1 MDLVPE
7 YMAMGDR
14 GMAGM
19 QQMTMPLPENT
30 LPMMSGRG
38 PFGDL
43 EMGGMFSV
51 VKVRA
56 DLARGDYRDPGWYA
70 HPAGSVAREW
80 TAALPEAARAPAAGP
95 AATPATIPASAP
107 VSVPLTVRK
116 PAAGGHQH

>member
-1 MDLVPE
+1 
-7 YMAMGDR
+7 
-14 GMAGM
+14 MAGM
-19 QQMTMPLPENT
+19 QQMPMPLPENT

-56 DLARGDYRDPGWYA
+56 GLARGDYRDPGWYV
-70 HPAGSVAREW
+70 HPTGSVAREW
-80 TAALPEAARAPAAGP
+80 SGALPEAPRAPATGS
-95 AATPATIPASAP
+95 AATGSATSASATTP
-107 VSVPLTVRK
+107 ADTPSSTPLTVRK